1 MTTGDAEAVFVDTS
15 ILVYATVVS
24 APWHAEAKDALHEL
38 RKHGVSLWISRQVL
52 REYAAVVT
60 RPQTFSLPLSA
71 QAVAT
76 DIQTFT
82 TQFHVADES
91 AAVTAQLVQLIQLV
105 AVGGKQIH
113 DANIVATMLVHG
125 VSQLL
130 THNVDDFARYSSF
143 ITVQPLIPV
152 V

>member
-1 MTTGDAEAVFVDTS
+1 MMIGDAEAVFVDTS

-24 APWHAEAKDALHEL
+24 APWHAEAKDALTDL
-38 RKHGVSLWISRQVL
+38 RKHGVSLWISRQIL

-71 QAVAT
+71 QAVAM
-76 DIQTFT
+76 DIQNFT
-82 TQFHVADES
+82 TQFLVADES
-91 AAVTAQLVQLIQLV
+91 AAVTSQLVQLIQLV

-125 VSQLL
+125 VPQLL
-130 THNVDDFARYSSF
+130 THNVDDFARYSAF

-152 V
+152 M

>member
-24 APWHAEAKDALHEL
+24 APWHAEAKDALNEL
-38 RKHGVSLWISRQVL
+38 RKHGAPLWISRQVL

-76 DIQTFT
+76 DIQNYRC
-82 TQFHVADES
+82 D
-91 AAVTAQLVQLIQLV
+91 
-105 AVGGKQIH
+105 
-113 DANIVATMLVHG
+113 
-125 VSQLL
+125 
-130 THNVDDFARYSSF
+130 
-143 ITVQPLIPV
+143 
-152 V
+152 